1 MKQIVLALDLGG
13 TNMRFSAVASDGSI
27 VARYRRST
35 PANAGLKVMCS
46 AIVSGFERVRDKAAI
61 RRPFAIAA
69 AVPTTSCNS
78 EGKLSRLPNLPV
90 LDNFELGAFLRDS
103 FNAEIAILNDAT
115 AATVGEHWLG
125 VSRGVENVIGVTL
138 GTGVGGGL
146 IIDGKPL
153 TGKDGSA
160 GEIGH
165 LCIEPD
171 GRSCGCGSRGCLEQY
186 ASGSA
191 ILQRARDEGLKVE
204 SAKVVFALATN
215 GNRKAAKIITAAGR
229 DLGIAF
235 AGLVNVMNPDMIVVG
250 GGISGGFAQF
260 SPSMISE
267 LKARAFSEPSKRVRI
282 VRARLGDK
290 AGVVGA
296 ARLAFLNKVAL
307 K

>member
-1 MKQIVLALDLGG
+1 MKEIVLALDLGG

-35 PANAGLKVMCS
+35 PAAASLEVMCA
-46 AIVSGFERVRDKAAI
+46 AILSGFERVRDKAAV

-90 LDNFELGAFLRDS
+90 LDNFELGAFLRGSFDS
-103 FNAEIAILNDAT
+103 EIAILNDAT

-146 IIDGKPL
+146 IIDNKPY

-165 LCIEPD
+165 LCIEPE

-191 ILQRARDEGLKVE
+191 IVQRAREEGLNVE
-204 SAKVVFALATN
+204 SAKVVFTLAAD
-215 GNRKAAKIITAAGR
+215 GNRTAAKIIKAAGR

-235 AGLVNVMNPDMIVVG
+235 AGLVNVLNPDMIVVG
-250 GGISGGFAQF
+250 GGISGGFAQL
-260 SPSMISE
+260 SPSMMSE
-267 LKARAFSEPSKRVRI
+267 LRARAFSEPSKRVRI

-296 ARLAFLNKVAL
+296 ARLAFLNKGTL